1 MSSFVEAL
9 ASRKAVVIGLATG
22 AALVIVLA
30 GASVAAFLQGESTDT
45 QENLDETAAY
55 HAEAAERPAI
65 EAAYK
70 QALARAGTA
79 PGLLHAGNA
88 SLAEAQLESQFKTI
102 ASSAGADVKSA
113 QILTAAKANGFE
125 VIAVQFDMTV
135 PASHL
140 RDLAYAVE
148 THSPYLFVDDVTL
161 SAPNWQASN
170 ARSSDPMLE
179 LRWTVRG
186 YRWSGGS

>member
-1 MSSFVEAL
+1 MSNLVDTL
-9 ASRKAVVIGLATG
+9 ASRKAVMIGLVAG

-30 GASVAAFLQGESTDT
+30 GASVAAFLQDESADT
-45 QENLDETAAY
+45 QEALDELAAY
-55 HAEAAERPAI
+55 HAEANTRLVA

-70 QALARAGTA
+70 QALARAGGA
-79 PGLLHAGNA
+79 PGLLHAGNTA
-88 SLAEAQLESQFKTI
+88 LAEAQLESQFKTI
-102 ASSAGADVKSA
+102 VTTAGADVKSA
-113 QILTAAKANGFE
+113 QILPAAKASGFE

-135 PASHL
+135 PASRL
-140 RDLAYAVE
+140 RDLTYAVE

-161 SAPNWQASN
+161 SAPNWQASD
-170 ARSSDPMLE
+170 AKASDPSLD

>member
-1 MSSFVEAL
+1 MSSFVDTL
-9 ASRKAVVIGLATG
+9 ASRKAVVIGLAAG
-22 AALVIVLA
+22 ATLVIVLA
-30 GASVAAFLQGESTDT
+30 GASVAAFLQDQSADT
-45 QENLDETAAY
+45 QEALGELAAY
-55 HAEAAERPAI
+55 HAEAEARPAT

-102 ASSAGADVKSA
+102 AATAGADVKSA
-113 QILTAAKANGFE
+113 QILPAAKASGFE

-135 PASHL
+135 PASRL
-140 RDLAYAVE
+140 RDLSYAVE
-148 THSPYLFVDDVTL
+148 THSPYLFVDDVML
-161 SAPNWQASN
+161 SAPNWQMSEAK
-170 ARSSDPMLE
+170 AADPSLE